1 METREMVIDGRVHQI
16 EVYPEVTELD
26 ADELAYLARWTSW
39 TPEQLAADPDLRRS
53 LFDWIWTG
61 RRGLC
66 DVCGRSM
73 SAGNCNNRDCIKV
86 RVTNKLHL
94 SDWMD

>member
-1 METREMVIDGRVHQI
+1 METREMVIDGRLHQI

-26 ADELAYLARWTSW
+26 DEELTYLETWTSR
-39 TPEQLAADPDLRRS
+39 TPQQLADDPRLRRRVFES
-53 LFDWIWTG
+53 IWEG

-73 SAGNCNNRDCIKV
+73 RMGNCNNRDCIKV

-94 SDWMD
+94 SDWKD